1 MGVHRA
7 EAHWGAT
14 SRLYTVSVVLTDVSR
29 RNHLHEARR
38 SALAPCSTDKL
49 LILSLNQTR
58 LINYLLV
65 VSHLYKKDKNSLYF
79 LASF

>member
-1 MGVHRA
+1 MGVHHA

-29 RNHLHEARR
+29 RNHLHEARH
-38 SALAPCSTDKL
+38 SALAPCSTDKV

-79 LASF
+79 LALF